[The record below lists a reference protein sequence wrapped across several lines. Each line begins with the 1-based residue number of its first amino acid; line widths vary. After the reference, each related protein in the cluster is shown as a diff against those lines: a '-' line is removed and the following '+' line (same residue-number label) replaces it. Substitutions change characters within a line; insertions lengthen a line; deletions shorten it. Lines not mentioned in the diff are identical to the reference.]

1 MLMTLAQ
8 DSMTTAPQQTD
19 ISLSSHPLLSKLT
32 QYQLL
37 PQLIKE
43 LVIDGAIAHIPLS
56 DAESQSAIESFC
68 QSQQITSPETQ
79 QAWLTHFR
87 MTPAQLEQ
95 QAIRLLKL
103 EHFKQQ
109 QWGSKVEPLFLAQKQ
124 QFDQI
129 TYSLLRTDRA
139 EVAQE
144 LFFRLQDEEQTFAE
158 LVTEYSQGP
167 EAQTGGLIGPI
178 EVARLHPT
186 LAQLLTQRRPGQ
198 LCPPIKIEQWYV
210 IARLE
215 QYLPAA
221 LTPELRQKLID
232 HQFQEWMRAQ
242 VSNFELSTL
251 DSTEPDLSP
260 TPVRAAIA

>member
-8 DSMTTAPQQTD
+8 DSTTTPPQQ
-19 ISLSSHPLLSKLT
+19 IGVNLYSNPLLSQLA

-43 LVIDGAIAHIPLS
+43 LVIDGAIASISLT
-56 DAESQSAIESFC
+56 ESETQTAIEAFC

-79 QAWLTHFR
+79 QAWLAHFR
-87 MTPAQLEQ
+87 MSPDQLEQ

-129 TYSLLRTDRA
+129 VYSLLRTDRA

-178 EVARLHPT
+178 EVARIHPT

-210 IARLE
+210 IVRLE
-215 QYLPAA
+215 QHLSAT
-221 LTPELRQKLID
+221 LTTELRQRLVD
-232 HQFQEWMRAQ
+232 HQFQEWMQAQ
-242 VSNFELSTL
+242 ISNFDLSAIDSTPTDLST
-251 DSTEPDLSP
+251 PP
-260 TPVRAAIA
+260 ARAAIA

>member
-1 MLMTLAQ
+1 MSFAQ
-8 DSMTTAPQQTD
+8 DSMTTTPQQLD
-19 ISLSSHPLLSKLT
+19 VNSSSQVLLSKLA

-37 PQLIKE
+37 PRFIKE
-43 LVIDGAIAHIPLS
+43 VVIDGAIADIPLTET
-56 DAESQSAIESFC
+56 ESQAAIESFC

-87 MTPAQLEQ
+87 MTPAQFEQ

-103 EHFKQQ
+103 EHFKQK

-124 QFDQI
+124 QFDQVA
-129 TYSLLRTDRA
+129 YSLLRTEHA

-144 LFFRLQDEEQTFAE
+144 LFFRLQDGEQTFAE
-158 LVTEYSQGP
+158 LVAEYSKGP

-178 EVARLHPT
+178 KVARIHPT
-186 LAQLLTQRRPGQ
+186 LAQLLTQSRPGQ
-198 LCPPIKIEQWYV
+198 LCPPTKIDQWFV

-221 LTPELRQKLID
+221 LTAELRQQLVE
-232 HQFQEWMRAQ
+232 HQFQEWIQ
-242 VSNFELSTL
+242 EQLSTF
-251 DSTEPDLSP
+251 DLA
-260 TPVRAAIA
+260 TINLV